1 MRKLLFILM
10 MLVMATM
17 LFGQHLIRDATG
29 AAVPYLGTRWEAR
42 TVAAADTSWQ
52 KVEIPEG
59 TYELLVQ
66 PTAGICVSAD
76 STYATVNNEF
86 ALTDTTQTTTLPVH
100 NMVAIWV
107 RRASAG
113 TAAGLKIIFRKW

>member
-29 AAVPYLGTRWEAR
+29 APVPYLGTRWEAL
-42 TVAAADTSWQ
+42 TVTAADDTLRA
-52 KVEIPEG
+52 VEIPAG
-59 TYELLVQ
+59 SYEMTVQ
-66 PTAGICVSAD
+66 ATAALCIAAD
-76 STYATVNNEF
+76 AEAKEHNREYAI
-86 ALTDTTQTTTLPVH
+86 ADTTATYTFPIH
-100 NMVAIWV
+100 NMEALWL

-113 TAAGLKIIFRKW
+113 TAASLKIIFRKW